1 MQCSTDLH
9 SVRKSL
15 RCCAKKRRATTL
27 VYPEPDAH
35 LNNHPPT
42 QWRDRLSGSAER
54 ASASP
59 FRRSRRRTENRR
71 EEETKTAVSV
81 TTTWCLKR
89 RETVEQRLACEA
101 HTHFLVRR
109 SRPHRTSMASEEELS
124 LSGVPGR
131 SSTAWLPQDGPR
143 EAVVVTRPLASTMAR
158 AAASFGAMPN
168 FTSS

>member
-1 MQCSTDLH
+1 MQ
-9 SVRKSL
+9 
-15 RCCAKKRRATTL
+15 KKRRATTL

-109 SRPHRTSMASEEELS
+109 SRPHRTWGICTRRAGKLNKARYRLYRSQILQENMSWKALAEIYTMHSFAPF
-124 LSGVPGR
+124 SG
-131 SSTAWLPQDGPR
+131 L
-143 EAVVVTRPLASTMAR
+143 
-158 AAASFGAMPN
+158 N
-168 FTSS
+168 FFKNR